1 MVDVVS
7 DKEALEKSK
16 IDAITIEQIRR
27 KMMEAPSATRPRS
40 SGKGKKWEEIVRLNG
55 AKYAVVCHWEGGK
68 VIMTNWRVSPTRK
81 FRVRK

>member
-1 MVDVVS
+1 MVDVVP

-16 IDAITIEQIRR
+16 IHATIIERVR
-27 KMMEAPSATRPRS
+27 KKMMEDPSSTRPRP

-55 AKYAVVCHWEGGK
+55 AKYAVVCHWEGDK
-68 VIMTNWRVSPTRK
+68 VVMTHWRVSPTRK